1 MARDVMLQAE
11 FSRYKFTDNDFNY
24 ISSLING
31 HTGIRLGQTKRE
43 LVYARLTKRLRA
55 LGLQTFREYCDLLR
69 DGDQN
74 ELINCINAITTNVT
88 TFFREIHHFEFLERT
103 VLPDLI
109 RQKALSVL
117 PRVRVWSAGCST
129 GEEPYSIEIVLRE
142 QPALQRWNVRLLATD
157 LDTHVLERAQQGIY
171 DIKQLEKVSAERC
184 KRWFRIGTGRND
196 QRVSV
201 VPELRERVRFRQLNL
216 KDAWPMRG
224 PFDVIFC
231 RNVVIYFDKEMQKK
245 LFNRFAD
252 MLSPD
257 GYLFIGHSESLFGIT
272 DRFKIAGRTIYQK
285 VY

>member
-1 MARDVMLQAE
+1 MQQPE
-11 FSRYKFTDNDFNY
+11 FSDYKFTDSDFNF
-24 ISSLING
+24 ISKLITG
-31 HTGIRLGQTKRE
+31 HTGIRLGSTKRE

-55 LGLQTFREYCDLLR
+55 LGLHTFQEYCDLLR
-69 DGDQN
+69 DGDQH

-88 TFFREIHHFEFLERT
+88 TFFREIHHFQFLEQT
-103 VLPDLI
+103 VLPELV
-109 RQKALSVL
+109 RQKNQTVM

-142 QPALQRWNVRLLATD
+142 QPAMQRWNVRILATD
-157 LDTHVLERAQQGIY
+157 LDTHVLEGAQQGLY

-184 KRWFRIGTGRND
+184 KRWFRMGSGKND
-196 QRVSV
+196 QQVSV
-201 VPELRERVRFRQLNL
+201 VPELRERIRFRQLNL
-216 KDAWPMRG
+216 KETWPMRG

-231 RNVVIYFDKEMQKK
+231 RNVVIYFDKEMQKL

-252 MLSPD
+252 ILTPT

-272 DRFKIAGRTIYQK
+272 DRFQVAGRTIYQK

>member
-1 MARDVMLQAE
+1 MQQPE
-11 FSRYKFTDNDFNY
+11 FSDYKFTDSDFNF
-24 ISSLING
+24 ISKLITG
-31 HTGIRLGQTKRE
+31 HTGIRLGSTKRE

-55 LGLQTFREYCDLLR
+55 LGLHTFQEYCDLLR
-69 DGDQN
+69 DGDQH

-88 TFFREIHHFEFLERT
+88 TFFREIHHFQFLEQT
-103 VLPDLI
+103 VLPELV
-109 RQKALSVL
+109 RQKNQTVM

-142 QPALQRWNVRLLATD
+142 QPAMQRWNVRTLATD
-157 LDTHVLERAQQGIY
+157 LDTHVLEGAQQGLY

-184 KRWFRIGTGRND
+184 KRWFRMGSGKND
-196 QRVSV
+196 QQVSV
-201 VPELRERVRFRQLNL
+201 VPELRERIRFRQLNL
-216 KDAWPMRG
+216 KETWPMRG

-231 RNVVIYFDKEMQKK
+231 RNVVIYFDKEMQKL

-252 MLSPD
+252 ILTPT

-272 DRFKIAGRTIYQK
+272 DRFRVAGRTIYQK